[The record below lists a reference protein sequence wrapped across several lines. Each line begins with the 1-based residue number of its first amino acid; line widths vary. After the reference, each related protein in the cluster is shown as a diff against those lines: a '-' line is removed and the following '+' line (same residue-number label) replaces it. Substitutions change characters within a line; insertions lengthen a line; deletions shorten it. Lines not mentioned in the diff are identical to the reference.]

1 MMSVSSEKQHPLKG
15 VLFFMTAIFL
25 ISVVDT
31 VCKVFTRDLHSIQLV
46 WGYFVGIN
54 LTLWVFFL
62 FKKKKL
68 SKLRTTERLL
78 LQIIRPA
85 FLVCSISSLFIGLTY
100 LPIAEAT
107 AIGFVAPLFITALA
121 VPILKEKVDIHR
133 WSAVGIGLVGVIVI
147 IRPGG
152 DLWHFASVMPLLGA
166 LFFALFQ
173 IMTRLLAAT
182 ERTHTTLFYT
192 GLGGL
197 AWSSL
202 IVPFVWTTPS
212 VTHILVFLATGTM
225 GAMAHLCMITAFDN
239 AEASLLAPYNYTK
252 LIWVAALGYLVFN
265 DIPSLDMWLGA
276 IIIVSAGF
284 YVLYREK
291 NVNEK
296 T

>member
-1 MMSVSSEKQHPLKG
+1 MSVSYKKQHPLKG
-15 VLFFMTAIFL
+15 VIFFMTAIFL

-31 VCKVFTRDLHSIQLV
+31 VCKVFTKDLHSIQLV

-62 FKKKKL
+62 FKGEKF
-68 SKLRTTERLL
+68 SNLRRTERPL

-107 AIGFVAPLFITALA
+107 VIGFVAPLFITALS
-121 VPILKEKVDIHR
+121 VPILKESVDIHR
-133 WSAVGIGLVGVIVI
+133 WSAVAIGLVGVIII

-152 DLWHFASVMPLLGA
+152 DLWHLASVMPLLGA

-173 IMTRLLAAT
+173 IITRLLAAT

-202 IVPFVWTTPS
+202 IVSFVWVTPS
-212 VTHILVFLATGTM
+212 ITHIFVFLSTGAM
-225 GAMAHLCMITAFDN
+225 GAVAHLCMISAFDR

-252 LIWVAALGYLVFN
+252 LIWLSVLGYLIFN
-265 DIPSLDMWLGA
+265 DVPSLDMWIGA

-284 YVLYREK
+284 YVIYRER
-291 NVNEK
+291 NVNLK
-296 T
+296 M